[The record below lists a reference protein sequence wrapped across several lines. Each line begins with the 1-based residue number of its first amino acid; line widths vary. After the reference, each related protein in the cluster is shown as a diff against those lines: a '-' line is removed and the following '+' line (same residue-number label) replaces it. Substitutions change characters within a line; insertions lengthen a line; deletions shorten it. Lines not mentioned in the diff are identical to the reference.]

1 MAASNSKRRKPP
13 APARRTRS
21 NGRATMQKLMKFGGE
36 ELSQAGALG
45 FNVDRVLRRA
55 RVSTSSLFHHFGNR
69 DGFIAALEYERAHA
83 NMMREIDM
91 LRSFILSTDDPDAIF
106 KAYQFALA
114 LSGESHGRE
123 RRRQRIESLAVAG
136 RNPSLHRLLTE
147 FQRDGTAQY
156 VEVLRLAMEKR
167 GDSPSFPIEGVA
179 YVMQSL
185 LVGRILV
192 DLVDDDDLSKAWEA
206 AALGAVRA
214 ILSSH

>member
-1 MAASNSKRRKPP
+1 MAGSTTKRHKTK
-13 APARRTRS
+13 AAARRTRS

-36 ELSQAGALG
+36 ELSRTGALG
-45 FNVDRVLRRA
+45 FNVERVLRKA
-55 RVSTSSLFHHFGNR
+55 KVSTSSLVHHFGNR
-69 DGFIAALEYERAHA
+69 DGFIAALEYERAHL

-106 KAYQFALA
+106 KAYQFALS
-114 LSGESHGRE
+114 LSGDALGRE

-136 RNPSLHRLLTE
+136 RNPGLLQLLTE

-156 VEVLRLAMEKR
+156 VEVLRLAMDKR
-167 GDSPSFPIEGVA
+167 GDSPPFPIEGVA

-192 DLVDDDDLSKAWEA
+192 DLMDDDDLGKAWES

-214 ILSSH
+214 ILSSR

>member
-1 MAASNSKRRKPP
+1 
-13 APARRTRS
+13 
-21 NGRATMQKLMKFGGE
+21 MKFGGE
-36 ELSQAGALG
+36 ELSRAGALG
-45 FNVDRVLRRA
+45 FNVERVLRKA
-55 RVSTSSLFHHFGNR
+55 KVSTSSLVHHFGNR

-106 KAYQFALA
+106 KAYQFALS
-114 LSGESHGRE
+114 LSGDALGRE

-136 RNPSLHRLLTE
+136 RNPGLHRLLVD
-147 FQRDGTAQY
+147 FQRDGTSQY
-156 VEVLRLAMEKR
+156 VEVLRLAMDKR
-167 GDSPSFPIEGVA
+167 GDSPPFPIEGVA

-192 DLVDDDDLSKAWEA
+192 DLMDDDDLGKAWES

-214 ILSSH
+214 ILSSR

>member
-1 MAASNSKRRKPP
+1 
-13 APARRTRS
+13 
-21 NGRATMQKLMKFGGE
+21 MQKLLKFGRE
-36 ELSQAGALG
+36 ELGQAGALG

-55 RVSTSSLFHHFGNR
+55 KVSTSSLYHHFGNR
-69 DGFIAALEYERAHA
+69 DGFIAAVEFERSYGETV
-83 NMMREIDM
+83 REIDM
-91 LRSFILSTDDPDAIF
+91 LRSFILSTVDPDAIF

-192 DLVDDDDLSKAWEA
+192 DKAWEA

>member
-1 MAASNSKRRKPP
+1 MAGSTTKRRKTK
-13 APARRTRS
+13 AAARRTRS
-21 NGRATMQKLMKFGGE
+21 NGRATMQKLMKLGGE
-36 ELSQAGALG
+36 ELSRAGALG
-45 FNVDRVLRRA
+45 FNVERVLRKA
-55 RVSTSSLFHHFGNR
+55 KVSTSSLVHHFGNR

-106 KAYQFALA
+106 KAYQFALS
-114 LSGESHGRE
+114 LSGDALGRE

-136 RNPSLHRLLTE
+136 RNPGLHRLLVD
-147 FQRDGTAQY
+147 FQRDGTSQY
-156 VEVLRLAMEKR
+156 VEVLRLAMDKR
-167 GDSPSFPIEGVA
+167 GDSPPFPIEGVA

-192 DLVDDDDLSKAWEA
+192 DLMDDDDLGKAWES

-214 ILSSH
+214 ILSSR

>member
-1 MAASNSKRRKPP
+1 MAGSTTKRRKTK
-13 APARRTRS
+13 AAARRTRS

-36 ELSQAGALG
+36 ELSRAGALG
-45 FNVDRVLRRA
+45 FNVERVLRKA
-55 RVSTSSLFHHFGNR
+55 KVSTSSLVHHFGNR

-106 KAYQFALA
+106 KAYQFALS
-114 LSGESHGRE
+114 LSGDALGRE

-136 RNPSLHRLLTE
+136 RNPGLHRLLVD
-147 FQRDGTAQY
+147 FQRDGTSQY
-156 VEVLRLAMEKR
+156 VEVLRLAMDKR
-167 GDSPSFPIEGVA
+167 GDSPPFPIEGVA

-185 LVGRILV
+185 LVGRILI
-192 DLVDDDDLSKAWEA
+192 DLMDDDDLGKAWES

-214 ILSSH
+214 ILSSR